1 MGNRHTRTQRE
12 RWAHLTKSVSIDEV
26 AARAGVKRA
35 TVLYWRTEFG
45 VRGGET
51 TVHSIDGRLRLG
63 RDQTGSGTDAQPT
76 DASAV
81 PDECDLEAEVRQATS
96 RYIEQHGEWF
106 HDQEGRQSD
115 KKEMREVISD
125 WEGQHGPLT
134 PQEKAEARAV
144 LGL

>member
-1 MGNRHTRTQRE
+1 MGNRHTRTQRR
-12 RWAHLTKSVSIDEV
+12 RWARLTKSVSIDEV
-26 AARAGVKRA
+26 ATRAGVKRT
-35 TVLYWRTEFG
+35 TVLSWRTEFG
-45 VRGGET
+45 ITRDEVTVRPA
-51 TVHSIDGRLRLG
+51 VSQLRLG
-63 RDQTGSGTDAQPT
+63 PDQTGSGTGAQPT
-76 DASAV
+76 EVLAISG
-81 PDECDLEAEVRQATS
+81 ECDMEAEVRQATS

-134 PQEKAEARAV
+134 PQEKAGARAV